1 MSNTQYAE
9 ALSADPYVRDLH
21 RKAVRLL
28 NDPSLDRQQRE
39 EHIRRLQSRLVE
51 HLASVALKAQ
61 KLAEKM
67 AARDQMARTHG
78 NSTVADPSQ
87 VVARRK
93 EFSQA
98 RQECAAPAVK
108 VAEAPVTGVA
118 HGASTTGAR
127 RILTLSRG

>member
-51 HLASVALKAQ
+51 HHASVALKAQ
-61 KLAEKM
+61 KQVDKK
-67 AARDQMARTHG
+67 AARDQMTRTPG
-78 NSTVADPSQ
+78 NTAVADQSQ

-98 RQECAAPAVK
+98 RPECVAPGV
-108 VAEAPVTGVA
+108 GVA
-118 HGASTTGAR
+118 VASVRGTSHRTSTTETR
-127 RILTLSRG
+127 RILTLKRG